1 MPVASGRAPCAFVLE
16 CKPVSGERGKG
27 FAYIESRRNM
37 FVYFPLFMK
46 DVRFALEDY
55 MHFLK
60 VERQLSGNTIVSYKR
75 DLEEY
80 MAYMEQAGYESIDD
94 VDRPAILGHLQQL
107 KEGGKSARTVSRHI
121 SSIRS
126 FHQFLLREKVT
137 TQDPTVH
144 LELPKLEQKL
154 PRVLSMDEVDRLID
168 APDRSKSQGVRDTAL
183 LEILY
188 GTGMRVSELI
198 GLNMDDIHLSMG
210 FVRVF
215 GKGGK
220 ERIIPLGGKSIT
232 ACKHYIEEARPV
244 FIKKQ
249 KGAEALFVNMRGTRL
264 TRQGCWKLLNGH
276 AQKAGI
282 QKELTPHIL
291 RHTFATHLIEN
302 GADLRAVQE
311 MLGHADIS
319 TTQIYT
325 HVSRSRL
332 KEVYVK
338 FHPRA

>member
-1 MPVASGRAPCAFVLE
+1 
-16 CKPVSGERGKG
+16 
-27 FAYIESRRNM
+27 
-37 FVYFPLFMK
+37 
-46 DVRFALEDY
+46 
-55 MHFLK
+55 
-60 VERQLSGNTIVSYKR
+60 
-75 DLEEY
+75 
-80 MAYMEQAGYESIDD
+80 MEQAGYESLAN
-94 VDRPAILGHLQQL
+94 VDRTKILDYLQQL
-107 KEGGKSARTVSRHI
+107 KGGGKSSRTISRHI

-154 PRVLSMDEVDRLID
+154 PRVLSMNEVDRLID
-168 APDRSKSQGVRDTAL
+168 IPDRSKPQGVRDNAF
-183 LEILY
+183 LEVLY

-198 GLNMDDIHLSMG
+198 GLNMDDIHLTMG
-210 FVRVF
+210 FVRIF

-220 ERIIPLGGKSIT
+220 ERIVPLGGSAIK
-232 ACKHYIEEARPV
+232 ACKRYIDEARPI
-244 FIKKQ
+244 FIVKQ
-249 KGAEALFVNMRGTRL
+249 KGAEALFVNMRGARL
-264 TRQGCWKLLNGH
+264 SRQGCWKLLKGH
-276 AQKAGI
+276 GLKAGI

-291 RHTFATHLIEN
+291 RHSFATHLVEN

-325 HVSRSRL
+325 HVSRTRL